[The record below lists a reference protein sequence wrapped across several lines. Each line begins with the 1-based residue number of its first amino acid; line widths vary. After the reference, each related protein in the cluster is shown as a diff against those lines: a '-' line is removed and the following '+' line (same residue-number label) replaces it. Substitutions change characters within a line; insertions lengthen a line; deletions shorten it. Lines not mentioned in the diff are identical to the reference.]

1 MQNTK
6 FFFRQDTMLF
16 ITANTLQHYICAQI

>member
-16 ITANTLQHYICAQI
+16 ITADMLQRYICVQI